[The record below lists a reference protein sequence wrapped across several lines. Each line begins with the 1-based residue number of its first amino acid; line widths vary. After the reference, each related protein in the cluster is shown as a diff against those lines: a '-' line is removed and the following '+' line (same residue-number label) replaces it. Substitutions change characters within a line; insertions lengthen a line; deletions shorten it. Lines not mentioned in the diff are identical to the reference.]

1 MSARQQTILLDSR
14 PLTYSVRRSR
24 RARTMALHV
33 NYRSGVEVV
42 IPRWVSYAQAHRFV
56 QEKQD
61 WLRRRMARYW
71 QTQAEIPVR
80 DWHTINRIPLLG
92 ISLPL
97 EVGIDRQR
105 QRSVVRRH
113 MSGVKVVLPSVE
125 TMRPALVQWYRR
137 EARDFFTT
145 EVERLTAQAG
155 LSYQKVVIGD
165 QRTQWGSCS
174 VRGRLSFNWRLLLAP
189 RLVAA
194 YVAAHEV
201 AHLRHH
207 NHSKQFWGLVRELCP
222 EYQMARQWLRRYDH
236 TLVL

>member
-24 RARTMALHV
+24 RARTIALHV

-56 QEKQD
+56 QEKQE
-61 WLRRRMARYW
+61 WLRQRMVRYW

-80 DWHTINRIPLLG
+80 DWQTIDRIPLLG
-92 ISLPL
+92 VSLPL
-97 EVGIDRQR
+97 EVVVERKR
-105 QRSVVRRH
+105 QRSVVRRRW
-113 MSGVKVVLPSVE
+113 SGVVARVPSHDAV
-125 TMRPALVQWYRR
+125 RSALVQWYRR
-137 EARDFFTT
+137 EARIFFTA
-145 EVERLTAQAG
+145 EVERLTVQGG
-155 LSYQKVVIGD
+155 LSYRKIAIGE

-174 VRGRLSFNWRLLLAP
+174 ATGRLSFNWRLLLAP
-189 RLVAA
+189 QLVAT

-207 NHSKQFWGLVRELCP
+207 NHSKQFWLFVDELCP
-222 EYQMARQWLRRYDH
+222 EYPVARRWLRRNDH